1 MVEEQGR
8 MEKRVGVFVGWVGC
22 NPSISRMKRKRMI
35 KVEGDDLLFI
45 GTSSNSSLKMH
56 KRL

>member
-1 MVEEQGR
+1 